1 MKKNFKYILVGSL
14 MLFLVDMTISACTKD
29 KVQPAPVD
37 NTCADTISFAND
49 ILPIMENNCTS
60 CHNAS
65 NASGGY
71 DLSNYAGV
79 TQNTGKVYGS
89 ILQDGSASSMPQG
102 GSKIADSSI
111 QKINCWINQGAKN
124 N

>member
-1 MKKNFKYILVGSL
+1 MKKKFKYILAGSL
-14 MLFLVDMTISACTKD
+14 LLLFVDLTITACTKD
-29 KVQPAPVD
+29 KVKPAPID
-37 NTCADTISFAND
+37 STCTDTISFTND
-49 ILPIMENNCTS
+49 ILPIMQNNCTS

-65 NASGGY
+65 NTSGGY
-71 DLSNYAGV
+71 DLSNYSGV

-102 GSKIADSSI
+102 SNKIADSLI
-111 QKINCWINQGAKN
+111 QKVNCWINQGAKN